1 MSISRETI
9 ERIKSNAEIVE
20 VVSDYVTLKK
30 RGSNLMACCPF
41 HNEKSPSFNV
51 NPRLGIYK
59 CFGCGKSG
67 DSISFVMEYDKLTY
81 PEALRQLAHK
91 YNIEIEE
98 DKSTP
103 QEKENRSERE
113 SLLIVLNYARKYYQE
128 ILTENQEGKSIGL
141 SYFKERGFSDK
152 TIQAFELGYS
162 MDSYDAFLNE
172 AKRNQYS
179 VELLD
184 KAGLI
189 KQREGKEG
197 YYDRFRGRVIFP
209 IHNPQ
214 GKTIAFGARILKAS
228 KDVAKYLNSPETEVY
243 HKSHVLYGLFQA
255 KNSIRQ
261 EENCF
266 LVEGYTDVI
275 SMHQAGVENVV
286 ASSGTSLT
294 IEQARLIKRY
304 TENVTV
310 LYDGDPAGI
319 KASLRGIEILLEEG
333 LNVRVALFPDK
344 EDPDSFVRKVGAVAF
359 AEFIKSNTKDF
370 ITFKTEMFL
379 EEIKKDPIRKA
390 DVAKDLVESIS
401 KMPDLLKRSVMLSQ
415 TANLIGIQE
424 DALMDELQRVLLKKK
439 KQGTNSVSST
449 SIRPSQ
455 PSVNQNDN
463 LPFLETQ
470 FLEPYQDF
478 ESTFGE
484 FQVGEMPTM
493 PDQPEQAETIVLDKA
508 EKEIIRLLVTHVGA
522 WLDETTKL
530 ETYLLAELEEVE
542 FRTPLFA
549 RLIVETKTHISET
562 FFNRDFFISHEDA
575 EIRQFSA
582 DVLSGIAETSPNWEK
597 FSIFIPK
604 KDEDLATTVYD
615 AILKLKRSR
624 LTEMELEAAKGLN
637 SKDPEEQDQALK
649 LYMAVVEQRMLLD
662 KEKGKVVNKA

>member
-1 MSISRETI
+1 MAISRETI

-81 PEALRQLAHK
+81 PEALRQLAQK

-162 MDSYDAFLNE
+162 MDSYDGFLNE

-179 VELLD
+179 VDLLD

-214 GKTIAFGARILKAS
+214 GKTIAFGARILKAN

-310 LYDGDPAGI
+310 LYDGDPAGL

-424 DALMDELQRVLLKKK
+424 DALMEELQRVLLKKK
-439 KQGTNSVSST
+439 KQGANSASST
-449 SIRPSQ
+449 STKPSQ
-455 PSVNQNDN
+455 PTVNQNDN
-463 LPFLETQ
+463 LPFLENQ
-470 FLEPYQDF
+470 FLEPYQNF

-484 FQVGEMPTM
+484 FQVGEMPTI
-493 PDQPEQAETIVLDKA
+493 PEHAETIVLDKA

-549 RLIVETKTHISET
+549 RLIVETKSHISET

-604 KDEDLATTVYD
+604 KDEDLAIVAYD
-615 AILKLKRSR
+615 AVLRLKQKR
-624 LTEMELEAAKGLN
+624 LQELIVEAKKGLASEN
-637 SKDPEEQDQALK
+637 IEEQENALK
-649 LYMAVVEQRMLLD
+649 MLMALKAEEQKID
-662 KEKGKVVNKA
+662 KEKGTVVKKA

>member
-1 MSISRETI
+1 MAISRETI

-81 PEALRQLAHK
+81 PEALRQLAQK

-152 TIQAFELGYS
+152 TIQVFELGYS

-179 VELLD
+179 VDLLD

-214 GKTIAFGARILKAS
+214 GKTIAFGARILKAN

-379 EEIKKDPIRKA
+379 EEIKNDPIRKA

-424 DALMDELQRVLLKKK
+424 DALMEELQRVLLKKK
-439 KQGTNSVSST
+439 KQGGNSVSSNST
-449 SIRPSQ
+449 KISQ
-455 PSVNQNDN
+455 NTVNQNDN

-493 PDQPEQAETIVLDKA
+493 PEQAETIVLDKA

-530 ETYLLAELEEVE
+530 ENYLLTELEEVE

-549 RLIVETKTHISET
+549 RLISETKAHISET
-562 FFNRDFFISHEDA
+562 FFNRDFFISHEDV

-604 KDEDLATTVYD
+604 KDEDLAIVAYD
-615 AILKLKRSR
+615 AVLRLKQKR
-624 LTEMELEAAKGLN
+624 LQELIVEAKKGLASEN
-637 SKDPEEQDQALK
+637 LEEQENALK
-649 LYMAVVEQRMLLD
+649 MLMALKAEEQKID
-662 KEKGKVVNKA
+662 KEKGTVVKKA

>member
-1 MSISRETI
+1 MAISRETI

-81 PEALRQLAHK
+81 PEALRQLAGK
-91 YNIEIEE
+91 YGIEIEE

-214 GKTIAFGARILKAS
+214 GKTIAFGARILKAN

-344 EDPDSFVRKVGAVAF
+344 EDPDSFVRKVGSVAF

-370 ITFKTEMFL
+370 ITFKTELFL
-379 EEIKKDPIRKA
+379 GEIKNDPLRKA
-390 DVAKDLVESIS
+390 DIARDIVSTISRERDENKRMIHIGALADKFKVDEGSLILELNKLLVKNHKKESVPNVSQESNLKDESEFFNIE
-401 KMPDLLKRSVMLSQ
+401 PV
-415 TANLIGIQE
+415 IEE
-424 DALMDELQRVLLKKK
+424 DR
-439 KQGTNSVSST
+439 T
-449 SIRPSQ
+449 S
-455 PSVNQNDN
+455 
-463 LPFLETQ
+463 LEAV
-470 FLEPYQDF
+470 F
-478 ESTFGE
+478 
-484 FQVGEMPTM
+484 
-493 PDQPEQAETIVLDKA
+493 LDKA

-549 RLIVETKTHISET
+549 RLIVETKSHISET

-604 KDEDLATTVYD
+604 KDEDLAIVAYD
-615 AILKLKRSR
+615 AVLRLKQKR
-624 LTEMELEAAKGLN
+624 LQELIVEAKKGLASEN
-637 SKDPEEQDQALK
+637 IEEQENALK
-649 LYMAVVEQRMLLD
+649 MLMALKAEEQKID
-662 KEKGKVVNKA
+662 KEKGTVVKKA

>member
-1 MSISRETI
+1 MAISRETI

-81 PEALRQLAHK
+81 PEALRQLAGK
-91 YNIEIEE
+91 YGIEIEE

-179 VELLD
+179 IELLD

-214 GKTIAFGARILKAS
+214 GKTIAFGARILKAD
-228 KDVAKYLNSPETEVY
+228 KNVAKYLNSPETEVY

-344 EDPDSFVRKVGAVAF
+344 EDPDSFVRKIGAVAF

-415 TANLIGIQE
+415 TANLIGIHE
-424 DALMDELQRVLLKKK
+424 DALMEELQRVLLKKR
-439 KQGTNSVSST
+439 KQGPNSATSPST
-449 SIRPSQ
+449 KPSQ
-455 PSVNQNDN
+455 TSVNHSDGP
-463 LPFLETQ
+463 PFLETQ

-493 PDQPEQAETIVLDKA
+493 PEESETIVLDKA

-604 KDEDLATTVYD
+604 KDEDLAIVAYD
-615 AILKLKRSR
+615 AVLRLKQKR
-624 LTEMELEAAKGLN
+624 LQELIVEAKKGLSSEN
-637 SKDPEEQDQALK
+637 IEEQENALK
-649 LYMAVVEQRMLLD
+649 MLMALKIEEQKID
-662 KEKGKVVNKA
+662 KEKGTVVKKA